1 MAFHGVRARSRQE
14 RRHSVNR
21 DATEKERLRDRR
33 EKFDVYAEPGQVV
46 APDAKDSALFM
57 SSGDRFF
64 TDMGAEQR
72 HEREEALHKRQAVNP
87 GAGAYHPSAHRAQVL
102 VPLEALKRPFGQA
115 LHCSAAYTAK
125 KPAGQVEHAD
135 APCCDGC
142 RVGAGEC

>member
-1 MAFHGVRARSRQE
+1 M
-14 RRHSVNR
+14 NR

-72 HEREEALHKRQAVNP
+72 HEREEALHKRQAET
-87 GAGAYHPSAHRAQVL
+87 ARRRR
-102 VPLEALKRPFGQA
+102 RPR
-115 LHCSAAYTAK
+115 S
-125 KPAGQVEHAD
+125 PA
-135 APCCDGC
+135 
-142 RVGAGEC
+142 